1 MESFYRTDYFRTTA
15 PMDFNDFL
23 CKYKQLYKQ
32 AVTLVEDFGSKNL
45 DDVPRLRERT
55 SKTRVT
61 AYPINDFARK
71 LNVVQCK
78 EYFDSKMTYAEMMTI
93 NKRYLKPNVKPID
106 PSIVVDIQPGD
117 DFIFSILVN
126 NCLFIEV
133 PDTKVDLTSEEFD
146 AKKKYPSQTIFIENV
161 FYNDFRSPHSID
173 LSKEVIEWA
182 KRKNLGQFVSQPM
195 WNVYLKDLKLKLGYP
210 YVYIHQGNCEH
221 IISFSDAKLL
231 SEPSCS
237 R

>member
-1 MESFYRTDYFRTTA
+1 MRFAYEIEA
-15 PMDFNDFL
+15 L
-23 CKYKQLYKQ
+23 
-32 AVTLVEDFGSKNL
+32 GSNSL
-45 DDVPRLRERT
+45 AEIV
-55 SKTRVT
+55 
-61 AYPINDFARK
+61 
-71 LNVVQCK
+71 
-78 EYFDSKMTYAEMMTI
+78 DSIKC
-93 NKRYLKPNVKPID
+93 L
-106 PSIVVDIQPGD
+106 S
-117 DFIFSILVN
+117 N

-237 R
+237 RNYPRISSYSKKYNYQCFLCSCKPARWMVVGCERFPHEKVFLCTECCDSYLYLDGKKVTNFKLYPYNIVV